1 MSSGHTAY
9 GWTLALVLAQIAP
22 SHAEAIIKRGY
33 EFGQSRVICG
43 AHWQTDVNAGR
54 IVGAVEYSKLQTIAK
69 FQEDLRKASEEINQQ
84 YSLLK

>member
-1 MSSGHTAY
+1 M
-9 GWTLALVLAQIAP
+9 L
-22 SHAEAIIKRGY
+22 
-33 EFGQSRVICG
+33 ICG

-54 IVGAVEYSKLQTIAK
+54 IVAAVEYSKLQTIAK